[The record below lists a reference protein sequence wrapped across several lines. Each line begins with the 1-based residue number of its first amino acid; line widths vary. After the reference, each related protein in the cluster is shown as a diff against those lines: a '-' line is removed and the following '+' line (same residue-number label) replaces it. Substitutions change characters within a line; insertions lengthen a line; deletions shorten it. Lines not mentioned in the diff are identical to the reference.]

1 MGQARLLLFVLKG
14 YAKRVRRVLLITLAF
29 NLVVAVGK
37 LVVGYRANSLAVL
50 GDGLHS
56 LVDAG
61 ANVIAILVL
70 RLAEAP
76 PDEDHPFGHQKFET
90 IAAFVLSGLLFL
102 TSFELGRAAIMRI
115 LSPEPTNVNFV
126 TVSVMLATLVINV
139 FVATMEKRAGKRE
152 ASQILLADAAQTRSD
167 IFVTLGVLL
176 GLALVPLGIPFVDPV
191 LAIAVAI
198 FIGYSAYAVFRDT
211 MPVLTD
217 RAVFDPVAVARIV
230 KGVPGVRSVHDIRSR
245 GGPRESFVQ
254 MHLVVDAHDVA
265 SAHDITD
272 EVERR
277 VSAALGVKEVFVHVE
292 PEDDASGPPGTRG
305 EPSS

>member
-1 MGQARLLLFVLKG
+1 MLKG

-29 NLVVAVGK
+29 NLLVAVGK
-37 LVVGYRANSLAVL
+37 LIVGWRANSLAVL

-56 LVDAG
+56 VVDAA
-61 ANVIAILVL
+61 ANVVAILVL

-76 PDEDHPFGHQKFET
+76 ADEDHPFGHQKFET
-90 IAAFVLSGLLFL
+90 ITAFVLSGLLFL
-102 TSFELGRAAIMRI
+102 TSFELARAGVMRI
-115 LSPEPTNVNFV
+115 IDPQPTNVNFV
-126 TVSVMLATLVINV
+126 TIGVMLATLVVNIV
-139 FVATMEKRAGKRE
+139 VATMETRAGRRE
-152 ASQILLADAAQTRSD
+152 GSQILLADAAQTRSD
-167 IFVTLGVLL
+167 ILVTLGVLA

-191 LAIAVAI
+191 LAIAVAL
-198 FIGYSAYAVFRDT
+198 FIAHAGYVVFRDT

-217 RAVFDPVAVARIV
+217 RVVFDPVAVARIV

-245 GGPRESFVQ
+245 GGPRDSFVQ
-254 MHLVVDAHDVA
+254 MHLVVDAEDVS

-277 VSAALGVKEVFVHVE
+277 VSAALGVREVFVHVE

-305 EPSS
+305 EPAA